1 MLTKASRRFKFKA
14 EKLGCRIVKVSNKI
28 NGVITQ
34 RPDIRAVMRRN
45 EWVMTIPR
53 HMYAVPNRGYKDLGG
68 RPHPDYFICEKIL
81 MSKFYAP
88 IKTT

>member
-1 MLTKASRRFKFKA
+1 MDTKASKRFKHKA

-28 NGVITQ
+28 NGVIGQ
-34 RPDIRAVMRRN
+34 RPDILAVMRRN

-53 HMYAVPNRGYKDLGG
+53 HMYSLPNRKYKDLIGHI
-68 RPHPDYFICEKIL
+68 HPDYFVCEKIL
-81 MSKFYAP
+81 YKKFYAP